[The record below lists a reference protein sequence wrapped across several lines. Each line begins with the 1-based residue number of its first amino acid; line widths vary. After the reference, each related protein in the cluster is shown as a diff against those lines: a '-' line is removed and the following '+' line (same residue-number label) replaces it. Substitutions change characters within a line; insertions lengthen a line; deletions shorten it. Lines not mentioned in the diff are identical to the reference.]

1 MAVPAGSDPR
11 ACLCPW
17 LSCSGRGAAHRVL
30 RRVIGIE
37 CLMMGPSALVAL
49 ARSRHD
55 VLVLDSLLDI
65 FRLRQYFNIAVRARQ
80 VERGLRDD
88 AGFLDLV
95 RRSMVSLPFDRH
107 RAVDTHPFAG
117 TRPHVL
123 HALDNQRIAVMAT
136 GGSGALASVVGVAR
150 AFEESGVS
158 PAVLSLCSGSALFG
172 FPIAAGISASDAAA
186 FTISLR
192 PSDYVDI
199 DWRRLAMLVP
209 SGARGFGGL
218 LRGER
223 LEQTYR
229 DLLGDMRLGD
239 MPIPAYAPI
248 WNVEENRVAY
258 IGPRTYP
265 EMTVARAV
273 RMAVA
278 LPLFFDP
285 VRLDGESWCDGGIV
299 DIFPVHPVLDIEAPC
314 DLVVAVNGFYPPGFV
329 GEDVSG
335 WRDRQFSIID
345 IASQVRTSQQAQL
358 ARENLAR
365 LEATLEVHMIE
376 PVSYE
381 MVMGLGFYRQ
391 FLTTE
396 DWPAFMRTGR
406 QDALR
411 ALRRATKARADRPT
425 LAGMPPKAMGRV
437 GS

>member
-1 MAVPAGSDPR
+1 
-11 ACLCPW
+11 
-17 LSCSGRGAAHRVL
+17 
-30 RRVIGIE
+30 
-37 CLMMGPSALVAL
+37 MMGPSALVGS

-55 VLVLDSLLDI
+55 GLMLDSLLDI
-65 FRLRQYFNIAVRARQ
+65 FRLRQYFNVAVRARQ

-88 AGFLDLV
+88 AAFLDLV
-95 RRSMVSLPFDRH
+95 RRSMVSLPFDRQ
-107 RAVDTHPFAG
+107 RAVDVHPFAG
-117 TRPHVL
+117 TRRHPL
-123 HALDNQRIAVMAT
+123 TALGDQRIAVMAT

-172 FPIAAGISASDAAA
+172 FPIAAGISASDVASFA
-186 FTISLR
+186 ISLR

-199 DWRRLAMLVP
+199 DWHRLAMILP

-229 DLLGDMRLGD
+229 TLLGDMRLGD

-248 WNVEENRVAY
+248 WNVEENRVVY
-258 IGPRTYP
+258 VGPRTYP
-265 EMTVARAV
+265 DMLVARAV

-285 VRLDGESWCDGGIV
+285 VTLDGESWCDGGIV

-314 DLVVAVNGFYPPGFV
+314 DLALAVNGFYPPGFV

-335 WRDRQFSIID
+335 WRDRRWSIID
-345 IASQVRTSQQAQL
+345 VASQVRTSQQAQL
-358 ARENLAR
+358 ARENLTR
-365 LEATLEVHMIE
+365 LEAALEVHMIE

-396 DWPAFMRTGR
+396 DWPGFMRTGR

-411 ALRRATKARADRPT
+411 ALCRASEARTGRPT
-425 LAGMPPKAMGRV
+425 SAGLRSKAVDRV
-437 GS
+437 GP

>member
-1 MAVPAGSDPR
+1 M
-11 ACLCPW
+11 
-17 LSCSGRGAAHRVL
+17 
-30 RRVIGIE
+30 
-37 CLMMGPSALVAL
+37 
-49 ARSRHD
+49 
-55 VLVLDSLLDI
+55 LDSLLDI
-65 FRLRQYFNIAVRARQ
+65 FRLRQYFNVAVRARQ

-88 AGFLDLV
+88 AAFLDLV
-95 RRSMVSLPFDRH
+95 RRSMVSLPFDRD
-107 RAVDTHPFAG
+107 RASDAHPFDGSRRHPLA
-117 TRPHVL
+117 
-123 HALDNQRIAVMAT
+123 ALSNQRIAVMAT

-172 FPIAAGISASDAAA
+172 FPIAAGISASDVAA

-199 DWRRLAMLVP
+199 DWRRLAMVLP

-229 DLLGDMRLGD
+229 TLLGDMRLGD

-248 WNVEENRVAY
+248 WNVEKNRLAY
-258 IGPRTYP
+258 VGPQTYP
-265 EMTVARAV
+265 DMTVARAV

-285 VRLDGESWCDGGIV
+285 VRLGGDSWCDGGIV

-314 DLVVAVNGFYPPGFV
+314 DVALAVNGFYPPGFV
-329 GEDVSG
+329 GEDMSG
-335 WRDRQFSIID
+335 WRDRPFSIID

-358 ARENLAR
+358 ARENLTR
-365 LEATLEVHMIE
+365 LEAALEVHMIE

-381 MVMGLGFYRQ
+381 KVMGLGFYRQ

-396 DWPAFMRTGR
+396 DWPQFMRWGR

-411 ALRRATKARADRPT
+411 VLRVVSDARADRPISVGT
-425 LAGMPPKAMGRV
+425 RATAGSQSASKVLLTGH
-437 GS
+437 S